1 MFRQILRI
9 PVIGTFIYILNCFV
23 YSGDDAASSKPAPPS
38 RWRKA
43 LLPQLSVAAAL
54 MIATTWSVWR
64 ALIRWFTTHPV
75 LLSDFSSRPGE
86 IVHSIFPSL
95 LGFGIGVYA
104 LLFALSP
111 KFVQGLDTL
120 LEKKKNAGE
129 KADGSVLMLNSD
141 MAYPIVVLLGT
152 TAIGAMQRAWPE
164 SLALILLTWTFFWYG
179 LIVTLELIGV
189 LFGLGN
195 NSLLEKKGLIRT
207 ENSSRDL

>member
-1 MFRQILRI
+1 MFKKILRI
-9 PVIGTFIYILNCFV
+9 PVIGTFIYIINCFV
-23 YSGDDAASSKPAPPS
+23 YSGDEAAKVRPAPPS
-38 RWRKA
+38 QWRKA
-43 LLPQLSVAAAL
+43 LLPQLTAAVVL

-64 ALIRWFTTHPV
+64 ALIKWLTTHFV

-111 KFVQGLDTL
+111 KFIQSLDTL
-120 LEKKKNAGE
+120 LEKKRNTGE
-129 KADGSVLMLNSD
+129 KLNGSVLMLNSD
-141 MAYPIVVLLGT
+141 MAYPIVVLLGAI
-152 TAIGAMQRAWPE
+152 AIGAIQRAWPE
-164 SLALILLTWTFFWYG
+164 SLIIILVTWTFFWYG

-195 NSLLEKKGLIRT
+195 NSLLEKKGLT
-207 ENSSRDL
+207 KTGNPN